1 MTVVSAENSGSRK
14 SVMIVED
21 DDDIRE
27 CLCELLTSA
36 GYRVV
41 MASNGAEALAYLKR
55 CEHPCLILL
64 DMIMPIMNGGEL
76 LSALRHDDVL
86 APLPVVVVS
95 ATPEEAAKVR
105 ALIQGFVKKPVD
117 FRLLLELVERYC

>member
-1 MTVVSAENSGSRK
+1 
-14 SVMIVED
+14 
-21 DDDIRE
+21 
-27 CLCELLTSA
+27 
-36 GYRVV
+36 
-41 MASNGAEALAYLKR
+41 
-55 CEHPCLILL
+55 
-64 DMIMPIMNGGEL
+64 MIMPIMNGGEL